1 MKIGILTQ
9 PLLKNYGG
17 ILQAYALQLTLKRLG
32 HEAWL
37 VQRCGKTHRFHR
49 WLRNRIGYAL
59 RYALRRKRINWIY
72 RRTEKNQCVHTQRFI
87 DEYIVPKT
95 SKIFSTRGLR
105 QDYKKQGYDAYVVGS
120 DQVWRPKYS
129 PCQTDYYI
137 GFLPVK
143 ESVKRLAYAASF
155 GTDKWEYTD
164 ELSRRCK
171 VLLRYFDGVSVRE
184 ESAISL
190 CHHYLGRNDALQVLD
205 PTLLLEKE
213 DYERLIDAGFT
224 EKKNKKIFCYMLDD
238 NSAFENLR
246 QEVSNRLNGECIT
259 ITFTGNRPIP
269 GPISWLQAFMEAD
282 YVLTDSFHGCVF
294 SIIFN
299 RPFVA
304 IGNEERG
311 QTRFISLLQTFGL
324 TSRLVSSKKIEEIIA
339 VMKESIDWDKI
350 NARKLELKN
359 ISLEFIRKKI
369 GGYE

>member
-17 ILQAYALQLTLKRLG
+17 ILQAYALQQVLKKMG
-32 HEAWL
+32 NEAWL
-37 VQRCGKTHRFHR
+37 VQRCKRTHRFHK
-49 WLRNRIGYAL
+49 WLRNCIGNVLKFMLGRERAQ
-59 RYALRRKRINWIY
+59 WVY
-72 RRTEKNQCVHTQRFI
+72 RRSENNQCTNTQRFI
-87 DEYIVPKT
+87 DKYIVPKT
-95 SKIFSTRGLR
+95 SKIFSTRGLL
-105 QDYKKQGYDAYVVGS
+105 QDYKKHGYDAYIVGS

-129 PCQTDYYI
+129 PCQTDFYI

-155 GTDKWEYTD
+155 GTDKWEYSD
-164 ELSRRCK
+164 ELSRQCK
-171 VLLRYFDGVSVRE
+171 DLLRYFDGFSVRE

-190 CHHYLGRNDALQVLD
+190 CRNYLGRNDVLQVLD

-213 DYERLIDAGFT
+213 DYEQLIGAKHI
-224 EKKNKKIFCYMLDD
+224 EQKNKKFFCYVLDD

-246 QEVSNRLNGECIT
+246 QNVSNRLNMECLT
-259 ITFTGNRPIP
+259 ITFTGDGPIP
-269 GPISWLQAFMEAD
+269 GPISWLQAFMESD
-282 YVLTDSFHGCVF
+282 FVLTDSFHGCVF

-299 RPFVA
+299 HPFVV

-311 QTRFISLLQTFGL
+311 QSRFISLLQMFGL
-324 TSRLVSSKKIEEIIA
+324 TSRLVSSNNMEKIIA
-339 VMKESIDWDKI
+339 VMNEPIDWDKI

-369 GGYE
+369 GVV